1 MWFIV
6 PPSPDDGG
14 GGEGGENPGNRET
27 PTSRLHDENPGNREE
42 TGVISGKS
50 FTMQSERRRRG
61 PNQKQPRLR
70 TANVIIS
77 YAAAVLLL
85 CAATTLSG
93 KEE

>member
-14 GGEGGENPGNRET
+14 GEGGADGGGQQWHP
-27 PTSRLHDENPGNREE
+27 RLHDENPGNREE

-50 FTMQSERRRRG
+50 FTMQSERRRG